1 MKKDSREYRSFEKKL
16 FMILVRNLMIAFLVI
31 FLLYRMI
38 WRRRGGDVIVQLL
51 CRILHISEYEAVRRY
66 SLIFRNY
73 EPLFFIFS
81 ISLAFFTLLIV
92 TLHAYLRYFEQI
104 NQGINALL
112 LEDGGKISLPPE
124 LSSVESKLNTVRM
137 TLAKRKHDIET
148 QNQRKDD
155 LILYLAHD
163 IRTPLTSVI
172 GYLDLLAQTQP
183 LSEADQAKY
192 LSIIREKAY
201 RLGDLV
207 EEFFQITKAGYSP
220 AEADTHVRMDLI
232 LLLQQI
238 RDELYPL
245 FKERSVSLKLLAPDA
260 LPVYGSPVLLMRAFS
275 NLMKNAASYA
285 PANTIVS
292 LTVTQNQEEG
302 KAGILIKN
310 QADYMDEDEIS
321 RLFEKMYRRD
331 PSRSSKTGGSGLGL
345 PIAKEI
351 LEIHGGTIR
360 AYYKAGELCFMM
372 ILPLMKEGRSLAKQ
386 IASRNTSKIQKNTK
400 TRH

>member
-1 MKKDSREYRSFEKKL
+1 
-16 FMILVRNLMIAFLVI
+16 MILIRNLMIAFLVI

-172 GYLDLLAQTQP
+172 GYLDFLAQTQP
-183 LSEADQAKY
+183 LSETDQAKY
-192 LSIIREKAY
+192 LSIIANLRRPSGSCHKFC
-201 RLGDLV
+201 R
-207 EEFFQITKAGYSP
+207 
-220 AEADTHVRMDLI
+220 
-232 LLLQQI
+232 
-238 RDELYPL
+238 YPYTL
-245 FKERSVSLKLLAPDA
+245 T
-260 LPVYGSPVLLMRAFS
+260 AFS
-275 NLMKNAASYA
+275 LY
-285 PANTIVS
+285 I
-292 LTVTQNQEEG
+292 
-302 KAGILIKN
+302 
-310 QADYMDEDEIS
+310 
-321 RLFEKMYRRD
+321 F
-331 PSRSSKTGGSGLGL
+331 
-345 PIAKEI
+345 
-351 LEIHGGTIR
+351 
-360 AYYKAGELCFMM
+360 LCNEAF
-372 ILPLMKEGRSLAKQ
+372 S
-386 IASRNTSKIQKNTK
+386 SRNVLSLCNFPDL
-400 TRH
+400 HFVHLHPL